1 LAEPSR
7 VPAIVNL
14 RSGTA
19 EAAREALEA
28 SGAFDLHQVEPD
40 AIDSTIRDLVK
51 SGARRILVAG
61 GDGTIATAAA
71 ALLGTDT
78 ELAILPGGTLNHFA
92 RDLGIS
98 TVAAEAV
105 ELAANPG
112 TRQVDVGVVNGRV
125 FLNTSS
131 VGGYVR
137 FVHTREKLEQHFGY
151 RLSSMISAVRIA
163 TTLRRMGVE
172 IEVEGRSRIFRTPL
186 VFIGVGERE
195 LEFPVLGGRVKDGRR
210 GLHIMVVKGRSRLRM
225 LGIGAVAILRG
236 LKAVSR
242 SGHFE
247 DVIVDRATITM
258 RGQGWVALD
267 GEIARLGT
275 PLEYELRRG
284 ALSVV
289 CPPPT

>member
-1 LAEPSR
+1 
-7 VPAIVNL
+7 
-14 RSGTA
+14 
-19 EAAREALEA
+19 
-28 SGAFDLHQVEPD
+28 
-40 AIDSTIRDLVK
+40 VK

>member
-1 LAEPSR
+1 MPEPTR
-7 VPAIVNL
+7 VPAIINV

-28 SGAFDLHQVEPD
+28 SGAFDLHQAEPD
-40 AIDSTIRDLVK
+40 AIDSTVRGLVK
-51 SGARRILVAG
+51 SGVKRILVAG

-71 ALLGTDT
+71 ALLGSDT

-112 TRQVDVGVVNGRV
+112 TREVDVGVVNGRV

-137 FVHTREKLEQHFGY
+137 FVHTREKLERHFGY
-151 RLSSMISAVRIA
+151 RLSSLLSAVRIG

-172 IEVEGRSRIFRTPL
+172 IEVEGHARIFRTPL

-195 LEFPVLGGRVKDGRR
+195 LEFPVLGGRVQDGRR
-210 GLHIMVVKGRSRLRM
+210 GLHIMVVKERSRLRM
-225 LGIGAVAILRG
+225 LRIGAVAVMKG

-247 DVIVDRATITM
+247 DAIVDRATITM
-258 RGQGWVALD
+258 RGEGWVALD

-289 CPPPT
+289 CPPPK